1 MYGNTGT
8 ALEVDLTTRKV
19 EEFELAEDILKDY
32 MGGVGLAAKLL
43 FDRGNLDADAL
54 DPDALLIFA
63 TGPMA
68 GTGMYG
74 TSRFSVGAR
83 SPLTGIWGQASC
95 GGNFG
100 PELKR
105 CGYDAIVFKGKAAE
119 PVYLLLGDKTA
130 ELVPAPDL
138 WGKDVYETTD
148 VLKEKYGKQHKVL
161 AIGPASENG
170 VPYGSITN
178 DHGHHFG
185 RAGMGTVM
193 GSKNVKAIVSKGD
206 MKSEFAD
213 PEGFKDFWQN
223 TIRPQIEENIFCNA
237 LKAFGTA
244 ANMEL
249 KMMEGD
255 VPTKNWSI
263 GSWMEAP
270 ETLSG
275 ITMADT
281 IRTDTASCRGCVVK
295 CKPVVKVD
303 EGPYQT
309 AEGPGPE
316 YETIGCF
323 GTLMMNPS
331 LEAVTKAN
339 DLCNRLGLDTMT
351 CGSTIAWAMDCYESG
366 ILKPEDYDGIKL
378 EFGDIDTAIALLPK
392 IAAKE
397 GKLAQLLAK
406 GSRKAAEEVGGG
418 SERFL
423 TDSKGLEAAM
433 HDPRCNW
440 GDGLAY
446 AVSVRGACHVSNLTF
461 LWEWGAIE
469 YPEVGLDML
478 FQAQS
483 AEHKAF
489 GTAVTTDVGA
499 ICNSACW
506 CEFPASSLTLTQWV
520 EAFNLVAGYGYDIES
535 MMEVGT
541 RIWFLQRALG
551 HIWGATGADDRIGQR
566 IMTPVDDGM
575 IAGSVPAMETML
587 KEFYE
592 LRGLSANGLPTREV
606 LDKYGLSDVADRM
619 GL

>member
-1 MYGNTGT
+1 MYGNTGKV
-8 ALEVDLTTRKV
+8 LEVDLSSGKIDTL
-19 EEFELAEDILKDY
+19 ELDEKTYREYI
-32 MGGVGLAAKLL
+32 GGVGLAARLIA
-43 FDRGNLDADAL
+43 DRGNLETEPLDA
-54 DPDALLIFA
+54 DALLIFA

-74 TSRFSVGAR
+74 TSRLSVGAR

-105 CGYDAIVFKGKAAE
+105 CGYDAIILKGKAAE
-119 PVYLLLGDKTA
+119 PMYLLLGDESA
-130 ELVPAPDL
+130 ELVPASDL
-138 WGKDVYETTD
+138 WGKDIFETTD
-148 VLKEKYGKQHKVL
+148 ILKEKYSKQHKIV

-170 VPYGSITN
+170 VPFGSITN
-178 DHGHHFG
+178 DYGHHFG

-193 GSKNVKAIVSKGD
+193 GSKNLKAIAAKGD
-206 MKSEFAD
+206 IKSEFAD
-213 PEGFKDFWQN
+213 PEAFKEFSKN
-223 TIRPQIEENIFCNA
+223 LRGQIEENIFCNA

-255 VPTKNWSI
+255 VPTKNWSV
-263 GSWMEAP
+263 GSWMEGP

-275 ITMADT
+275 IAMADT
-281 IRTDTASCRGCVVK
+281 IRTDTASCRGCAVK
-295 CKPVVKVD
+295 CKPIVKVD
-303 EGPYQT
+303 EGPYQVD
-309 AEGPGPE
+309 EGPGPE
-316 YETIGCF
+316 YETIACF
-323 GTLMMNPS
+323 GTMMMNPS
-331 LEAVTKAN
+331 LEAVAKAN
-339 DLCNRLGLDTMT
+339 DICNRLGLDTMT
-351 CGSTIAWAMDCYESG
+351 CGSTIAWAMSCYEAG
-366 ILKPEDYDGIKL
+366 ILKPEDYEGIKL
-378 EFGDIDTAIALLPK
+378 EWGEIDTVLELIPK
-392 IAAKE
+392 IAARE

-406 GSRKAAEEVGGG
+406 GSRKASDEIGAG
-418 SERFL
+418 SDRFL

-461 LWEWGAIE
+461 LWEWGAVE

-478 FQAQS
+478 FQPMS

-489 GTAVTTDVGA
+489 GTAITTDIGA

-506 CEFPASSLTLTQWV
+506 CEFPAAALTLPQWV
-520 EAFNLVAGYGYDIES
+520 EAFNLVSGYGYDIEKL
-535 MMEVGT
+535 MEAGT
-541 RIWFLQRALG
+541 RIWLLQRTLG
-551 HIWGATGADDRIGQR
+551 NVWGATGEDDRIGKR

-575 IAGSVPAMETML
+575 IAGSVPEMDTML

-592 LRGLSANGLPTREV
+592 LRGLRDDGRPTRET
-606 LDKYGLSDVADRM
+606 LDKYDLGFMAEKIGV
-619 GL
+619 